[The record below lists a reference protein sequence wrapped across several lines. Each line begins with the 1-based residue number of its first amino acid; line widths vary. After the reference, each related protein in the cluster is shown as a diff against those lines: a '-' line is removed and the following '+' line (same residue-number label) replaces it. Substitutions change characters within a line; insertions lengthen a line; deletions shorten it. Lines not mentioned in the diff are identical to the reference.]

1 MSSVHGEDEM
11 EVLSE
16 RDEGGVPMLT
26 VKVPLAQL
34 SRTPSVSPSVTTR
47 AIGMFTEKAVQADQ
61 GMIVDKDVR
70 SVHVASQKYDVRGKR
85 V

>member
-1 MSSVHGEDEM
+1 M

-61 GMIVDKDVR
+61 GMIVDKDV
-70 SVHVASQKYDVRGKR
+70 SLKCTYCKPNVHGKC